1 MSVKQRTYRAPF
13 DIHLWHFPK
22 LLAALVS
29 VVLVDCVNTCT
40 VCLKQVYYQWGILTE
55 LVWNTSRIVMF
66 I

>member
-40 VCLKQVYYQWGILTE
+40 VCFEQMYCQREILTE
-55 LVWNTSRIVMF
+55 LGWNTSRIVMF

>member
-1 MSVKQRTYRAPF
+1 MSVKRRTYRAPF

-29 VVLVDCVNTCT
+29 VVLVDCANACT
-40 VCLKQVYYQWGILTE
+40 VCFEQMYCQREILTE

>member
-1 MSVKQRTYRAPF
+1 MSAKQRTYRAPF

-40 VCLKQVYYQWGILTE
+40 VCLKQVYYQ
-55 LVWNTSRIVMF
+55 
-66 I
+66 